1 MTEPHQPIY
10 LSFEAHQPERNHHR
24 AYEVEVGQDLLFEW
38 VVTVRYG
45 RAARPGHQL
54 TYAVADLNAARA
66 FVRGRLRRRLS
77 APKRLGCGFRFTRAV
92 FAEGVELVHL
102 MKVGLLCCV
111 MNNSSTSLLS
121 TKRLTFAC

>member
-1 MTEPHQPIY
+1 MTERHQPIRFA
-10 LSFEAHQPERNHHR
+10 LEAHQPERNHHR

-77 APKRLGCGFRFTRAV
+77 APKHLGCGYRLTRAV
-92 FAEGVELVHL
+92 LAEGEELAHW
-102 MKVGLLCCV
+102 MPDGLLP
-111 MNNSSTSLLS
+111 
-121 TKRLTFAC
+121 